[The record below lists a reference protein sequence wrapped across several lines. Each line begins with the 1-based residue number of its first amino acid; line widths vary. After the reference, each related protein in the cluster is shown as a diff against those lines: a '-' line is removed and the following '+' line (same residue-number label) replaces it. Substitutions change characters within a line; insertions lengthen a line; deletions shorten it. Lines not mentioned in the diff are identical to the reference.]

1 MKISK
6 EDLREE
12 VIKLNNTVKHIKTLI
27 SDAEDLLLDENKDL
41 KEFQKM

>member
-27 SDAEDLLLDENKDL
+27 SDEDIKKYYSNHNTNNY
-41 KEFQKM
+41 